1 LPYRPAL
8 HIEFQLG
15 KGKLLRKVKLHG
27 FTAVASSSAL
37 AKPTEAASAAKAGE
51 KFMIFTLHFHL
62 KLV

>member
-15 KGKLLRKVKLHG
+15 KGKLFHKVKFHG
-27 FTAVASSSAL
+27 FTSSAS

-51 KFMIFTLHFHL
+51 KSAFFALHSHL
-62 KLV
+62 ELV